1 MARLFNSYV
10 MVGWSAGSKPA
21 TGKDSVWIGV
31 LKPDARFRL
40 QFEAHNPA
48 TRQEAYDL
56 LIKIVGDMIRLRQR
70 VLLGVDF
77 ALGYPQ
83 GTAAALKLKRQDW
96 RGLWDFLGSRVSDK
110 PNNLNSRFNDGA
122 QMNRLMTDQPWPFWG
137 APARDAQRTLT
148 ATKPTYD
155 HAGLPPLLRRAEQA
169 LKPAPKPLWQLYGA
183 GTSGGQAIL
192 GIPRARALLDHFG
205 DKAAVWPFQT
215 GWKTPAELDALS
227 LLIAEVNP
235 AVATVKPEAGELPD
249 RARVREL
256 AEHFARLDDAG
267 RLGDALT
274 APKGTAQADIDAVEQ
289 EEGWILGA

>member
-1 MARLFNSYV
+1 MARLFNAYV

-48 TRQEAYDL
+48 TRDEALVLLTKIIGDL
-56 LIKIVGDMIRLRQR
+56 NRLRQR
-70 VLLGVDF
+70 VLIGFDF

-83 GTAAALKLKRQDW
+83 GTAAALKLKRPDW
-96 RGLWDFLGSRVSDK
+96 RGLWDFLGARVSDK
-110 PNNLNSRFNDGA
+110 PNNVNSRFNDAA

-137 APARDAQRTLT
+137 CPPRDAQRTLT

-155 HAGLPPLLRRAEQA
+155 PAGLPPLHRRTEAG
-169 LKPAPKPLWQLYGA
+169 LKTKPLWQLYGA
-183 GTSGGQAIL
+183 GTVGGEAIL
-192 GIPRARALLDHFG
+192 GIPRARALLNSLG
-205 DKAAVWPFQT
+205 DEAKVWPFQT
-215 GWKTPAELDALS
+215 GWTALKEADVAD
-227 LLIAEVNP
+227 LKALIVEVNP
-235 AVATVKPEAGELPD
+235 ALVEVRQETGEIPD
-249 RARVREL
+249 RAKVRGL

-267 RLGDALT
+267 KLGA
-274 APKGTAQADIDAVEQ
+274 AFAQSKGGPDDVGPVEN